1 MKKYF
6 IYCNG
11 IKVKNNHFPTNEV
24 GYSSENAAMSAINNV
39 CMWLTNGFDTRS
51 KALKLG
57 SELGVNLDNN
67 FLASF
72 LTIKS
77 K

>member
-11 IKVKNNHFPTNEV
+11 SKVKNNHFPTNEV
-24 GYSSENAAMSAINNV
+24 GYSSENAARSAINNV
-39 CMWLTNGFDTRS
+39 CIWLSNFDTRS

-57 SELGVNLDNN
+57 SELGINLNN
-67 FLASF
+67 YNLTYY